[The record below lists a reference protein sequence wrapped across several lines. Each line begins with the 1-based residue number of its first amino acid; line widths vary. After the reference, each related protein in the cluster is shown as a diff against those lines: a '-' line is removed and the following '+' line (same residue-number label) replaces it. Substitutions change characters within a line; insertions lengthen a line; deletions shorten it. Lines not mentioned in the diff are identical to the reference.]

1 LIEAKDPRTKPSP
14 PPPPPPPLPLLPAFT
29 SAAVRPGVSACKRGT
44 DRREHWVESQEAK
57 ALRVV
62 IQYISS

>member
-14 PPPPPPPLPLLPAFT
+14 LPPPPLPPLPAFT

-44 DRREHWVESQEAK
+44 DRREHYWVESQEAK